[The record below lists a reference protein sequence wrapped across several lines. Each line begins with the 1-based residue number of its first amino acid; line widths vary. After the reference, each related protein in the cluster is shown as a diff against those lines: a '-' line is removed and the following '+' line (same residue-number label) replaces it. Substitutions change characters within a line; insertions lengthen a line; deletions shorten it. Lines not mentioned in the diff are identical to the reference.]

1 MKSINDWCADI
12 HSWAMSKGFYDDYMD
27 TSRMITTE
35 FITPTGLKFEAEARR
50 SLLAMFLG
58 QRLSLVHEEVS
69 EILGAVRDG
78 DDAHELEEIADTVI
92 RLFDYAQFRGYAL
105 EQAIEAKM
113 NINQERPHRHGRN
126 IF

>member
-1 MKSINDWCADI
+1 M
-12 HSWAMSKGFYDDYMD
+12 
-27 TSRMITTE
+27 
-35 FITPTGLKFEAEARR
+35 FI
-50 SLLAMFLG
+50 G

-92 RLFDYAQFRGYAL
+92 RLFDYAQWRGFAL

-113 NINQERPHRHGRN
+113 DINYKRPHRHGRTV
-126 IF
+126 F